1 MAVKDVPCGVADA
14 GKTAPLMLWT
24 SLAGAAGALVNARLT
39 VLVTARTSTKD
50 LVLNQ
55 PLKAGMLVTD
65 CMVIRPR
72 TGIAPLP

>member
-14 GKTAPLMLWT
+14 GKTAPLTLWT
-24 SLAGAAGALVNARLT
+24 SLAWAAGALMKARLI
-39 VLVTARTSTKD
+39 VLVKARTSTKD
-50 LVLNQ
+50 LVRSQ
-55 PLKAGMLVTD
+55 PLKAGILVTD